1 MKKKCLWHSYQVEVL
16 EDGQRLDGRRQTRNV
31 GSLMVMMLLLLKL
44 DQRDHPSGGE
54 IVRKVL
60 FDDLEQ

>member
-1 MKKKCLWHSYQVEVL
+1 
-16 EDGQRLDGRRQTRNV
+16 
-31 GSLMVMMLLLLKL
+31 MVMMLLLLKL